1 MTRVGGTIYAVGAS
15 TVNATGAT
23 PNLDTPALWTWAG
36 SGSGTLEALPNTAL
50 FTSTQ
55 TSPISAYAVTP
66 DGAYLASQAR
76 PSKPPQ
82 YNWVQVTRSLL
93 PDIAANL
100 NLSNAPGTPAFAAL
114 AIADSGGVI
123 YGLRQNGSGGFPTE
137 TRVPVRYEPGVGF
150 NFPDLTPTGKTWGF
164 PIPRGTSE

>member
-1 MTRVGGTIYAVGAS
+1 MRASRSFVVLGVVLGLASLTTGRSRAQAPTSIFHGIGDLAGPGGVGSAVRDATRVGGTIYAVGAS

-55 TSPISAYAVTP
+55 TSPISAYAVTS

-76 PSKPPQ
+76 PSNATGGHQ
-82 YNWVQVTRSLL
+82 LGAGDAES
-93 PDIAANL
+93 AARHR
-100 NLSNAPGTPAFAAL
+100 
-114 AIADSGGVI
+114 
-123 YGLRQNGSGGFPTE
+123 RQ
-137 TRVPVRYEPGVGF
+137 
-150 NFPDLTPTGKTWGF
+150 
-164 PIPRGTSE
+164 SESE